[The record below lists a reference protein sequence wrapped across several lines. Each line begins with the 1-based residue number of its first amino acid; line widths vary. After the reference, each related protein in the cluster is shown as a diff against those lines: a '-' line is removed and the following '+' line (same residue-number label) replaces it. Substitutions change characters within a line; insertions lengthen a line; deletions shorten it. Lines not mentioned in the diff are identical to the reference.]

1 MKYFAVAFIIT
12 RKVAIH
18 KLIALSTFR
27 ITGPCLFLSFVLNDL
42 FYKNCFLKRL
52 IKSWWTRDVP
62 FEYLPPVSKSE
73 PTLLQFLDHY
83 QLGPVSITIILF
95 FTLITGLKY
104 IVHCSLTNCA
114 MI

>member
-1 MKYFAVAFIIT
+1 MRHFAVAFIIT
-12 RKVAIH
+12 RKVH
-18 KLIALSTFR
+18 KLIAPSTFR
-27 ITGPCLFLSFVLNDL
+27 ITGPCLFLTFVLND
-42 FYKNCFLKRL
+42 FFFKNCFLNRL

-62 FEYLPPVSKSE
+62 SEYLPPVSKSE

-104 IVHCSLTNCA
+104 IVDCCRTNFA